1 MDVVY
6 VGNCH
11 LHGRFVAT
19 PLLIFPNLTSCYP
32 ISYMI
37 TFCAEDSSKQKNY
50 KISRIKDPTLILLKE
65 KADINIGI
73 RPLYLSQILNWFYPI
88 NIWSVFGVSFL
99 YLNKRRFQKHKKLTK
114 ICGCNR
120 WSDHSIFTY
129 KKLSNI

>member
-1 MDVVY
+1 MVY

-11 LHGRFVAT
+11 LYGRFVAT

-73 RPLYLSQILNWFYPI
+73 RPLYLSQILNSFYPI
-88 NIWSVFGVSFL
+88 KYMVSFGVNVL
-99 YLNKRRFQKHKKLTK
+99 YLNKGRLQKHKKSPKYAGAT
-114 ICGCNR
+114 GCQTTLFLPRKN
-120 WSDHSIFTY
+120 
-129 KKLSNI
+129 